1 MGRKERVTSTYIHY
15 HVWDGWLVRGCCVA
29 GEPSL
34 MLFEA
39 WRGGIEAGA
48 WEGRDACI
56 VVADSHYCSTIL
68 CGSQPKIVKLNN
80 KK

>member
-1 MGRKERVTSTYIHY
+1 
-15 HVWDGWLVRGCCVA
+15 
-29 GEPSL
+29 